1 MEGIFN
7 SEEQDLFKTLV
18 RDFSPHVAFG
28 KMLERAPELD
38 MDREVFRKAFWREV
52 ESWKNPDLTQVK
64 RAQDKACQDERK
76 ATNTREGPCSRF
88 CNQDWTPDEDDVLLA
103 LVKEHRDKGAPF
115 TQQGL
120 SNKQWLTLVPVFND
134 KFKDSSDKER
144 TACGMRNR
152 YVKLRKQD
160 QQTKRK
166 ESAQRAKNQKLARV
180 QRVPLLLSWQQDDD
194 QDDDLLEDL
203 GDVDALPESRVF
215 EVDPY
220 IEQND
225 DDAGFVPTTTVVNL
239 SAADEEWLVNE
250 DHDTVE
256 DACVQALHAQLG
268 LPKLDSY
275 ASKML
280 VFSCLT
286 QPLPAEWTDLL

>member
-7 SEEQDLFKTLV
+7 SEELDLFKRLV

-28 KMLERAPELD
+28 KMLERAPHLLH
-38 MDREVFRKAFWREV
+38 DRERFRKAFWREV
-52 ESWKNPDLTQVK
+52 KSWKNPDLTQVK

-76 ATNTREGPCSRF
+76 ATNTREGPYSRF
-88 CNQDWTPDEDDVLLA
+88 CNQDWTPDEDDALRA

-120 SNKQWLTLVPVFND
+120 SNKQWLKLVPLFNASCG
-134 KFKDSSDKER
+134 KSGKQR

-152 YVKLRKQD
+152 YIKLRM
-160 QQTKRK
+160 QQQETRRK
-166 ESAQRAKNQKLARV
+166 ESAKRAKNQKLARV

-239 SAADEEWLVNE
+239 SAAEEEWLVDD
-250 DHDTVE
+250 DHHTDD
-256 DACVQALHAQLG
+256 DACVQALYEQLG

-275 ASKML
+275 AREML

-286 QPLPAEWTDLL
+286 QPLPAQWTDLL